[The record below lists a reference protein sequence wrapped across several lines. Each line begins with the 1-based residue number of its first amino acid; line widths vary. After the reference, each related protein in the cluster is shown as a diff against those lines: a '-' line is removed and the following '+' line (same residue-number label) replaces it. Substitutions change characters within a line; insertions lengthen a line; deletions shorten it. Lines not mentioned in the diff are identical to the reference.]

1 MDSSALPPV
10 VDDRSES
17 VLSEWMT
24 RVELAAELRISVE
37 TLRKWDARR
46 VGPPYAKVGTRVMYR
61 RESVRTWLRGLEVE
75 VVERR

>member
-46 VGPPYAKVGTRVMYR
+46 VGPPFAKVGTRVMYR

-75 VVERR
+75 AVDRR